1 MPRESSCRELRIAA
15 RPGRPRLR
23 SARAPAGEW
32 RLAARHRADIA
43 AACNE
48 RRPAGAVSFWGRA
61 EAADGHARWTRPMD
75 TPDGHARWTRPMDTP
90 DGHARWTRPM
100 AVSTPAHVCRCA
112 ECAGRGVLGAAWP
125 TRGGAVARAVRV
137 RDGRERPGAVG
148 LAGIVVGRANGRSP
162 RTARR
167 SRARCAPSEKR
178 RRAEGK
184 MPANPR
190 CAARGRR
197 PLMHGSHSWK
207 IH

>member
-61 EAADGHARWTRPMD
+61 EAADGH
-75 TPDGHARWTRPMDTP
+75 G
-90 DGHARWTRPM
+90 RWTRPM

-112 ECAGRGVLGAAWP
+112 ECASRGVLGAAWP
-125 TRGGAVARAVRV
+125 TRGGAVARAVRA
-137 RDGRERPGAVG
+137 RRERPGAVG
-148 LAGIVVGRANGRSP
+148 LAGIVVGCANGRSP